1 MDLNKAFANH
11 WDKKNPSAHVQACD
25 HSRRLMEDAQRERER
40 KQKMAE
46 ADKLAIQKQ
55 EDNSSTD
62 KMQFFVYKFLFMDV
76 GNP

>member
-1 MDLNKAFANH
+1 MDLNKAFADH

-25 HSRRLMEDAQRERER
+25 HSRQLMEDAQRERER
-40 KQKMAE
+40 KQKLAE
-46 ADKLAIQKQ
+46 LDKLAQKQ
-55 EDNSSTD
+55 SDNSSAD

>member
-1 MDLNKAFANH
+1 MDLNKAFADH

-46 ADKLAIQKQ
+46 LDKIAIQKQ
-55 EDNSSTD
+55 ADLDRTND
-62 KMQFFVYKFLFMDV
+62 FVHKLLFMDV